1 MAIVLI
7 FAKSAKN
14 SLVITEGWVW
24 MSLSLKGHL
33 FHKTKNIILTNINKS
48 VISEI
53 DMNWQNTG
61 HSWMLLSLL
70 LINSL
75 ITELQ
80 RRWRE
85 IYFLINNGSNL
96 PRKLIIKQ

>member
-7 FAKSAKN
+7 FAKLAKN
-14 SLVITEGWVW
+14 SLVITEGRVW

-33 FHKTKNIILTNINKS
+33 FYKTKNIILTNINKS

-80 RRWRE
+80 RWRE
-85 IYFLINNGSNL
+85 TYYLINNGSNL
-96 PRKLIIKQ
+96 HRKLIIKQ